1 MHRPPPE
8 HSRTCSTKRTAPP
21 ARQTHTSEAGTGP
34 ALPPSHMSLSR
45 CVRAG
50 LPPASHLYSITP
62 FPALSTRAR
71 PTQKKRQGIMPWR
84 VAPQVRLELTT
95 LRLTAEC
102 SAIELL
108 RIIRGL
114 FAARL
119 PAGGSLFHLWL
130 AFALSLDHRL
140 GFAARPASARCPVLP
155 YVREREKL
163 PFLPLPVDPGN
174 FLLSQAVPSSVPSA
188 FGGLT
193 SVFGMG
199 TGGALQLSSPETF
212 RRGASRFLS
221 ASLRSS
227 LPLRALSAFLAPPP
241 RTFKTAQVRVDQQTY
256 TLLRL
261 PQIKPSTD

>member
-1 MHRPPPE
+1 
-8 HSRTCSTKRTAPP
+8 
-21 ARQTHTSEAGTGP
+21 
-34 ALPPSHMSLSR
+34 
-45 CVRAG
+45 
-50 LPPASHLYSITP
+50 
-62 FPALSTRAR
+62 
-71 PTQKKRQGIMPWR
+71 MPWR

-119 PAGGSLFHLWL
+119 PADGSLFRLWL
-130 AFALSLDHRL
+130 AFALSLGHRLSSHITFSPLSLGRRL
-140 GFAARPASARCPVLP
+140 GFAARPASVRCPVLP

-212 RRGASRFLS
+212 RREASLSLPSPHLQNCTAIELTRKHSLFQIFRLFPSRSPRPPLSRFL
-221 ASLRSS
+221 R
-227 LPLRALSAFLAPPP
+227 F
-241 RTFKTAQVRVDQQTY
+241 
-256 TLLRL
+256 LRL
-261 PQIKPSTD
+261 LFDGLPSQIKPSTD

>member
-1 MHRPPPE
+1 
-8 HSRTCSTKRTAPP
+8 
-21 ARQTHTSEAGTGP
+21 
-34 ALPPSHMSLSR
+34 
-45 CVRAG
+45 
-50 LPPASHLYSITP
+50 
-62 FPALSTRAR
+62 
-71 PTQKKRQGIMPWR
+71 MPWR

-119 PAGGSLFHLWL
+119 PAGGSLFCFQL
-130 AFALSLDHRL
+130 AFALSLGHRLSSHIAFSPLSLGHRL

-221 ASLRSS
+221 ASLFASASRTLSGPRS
-227 LPLRALSAFLAPPP
+227 
-241 RTFKTAQVRVDQQTY
+241 
-256 TLLRL
+256 
-261 PQIKPSTD
+261 PSPHLQNCTGQS

>member
-1 MHRPPPE
+1 M
-8 HSRTCSTKRTAPP
+8 
-21 ARQTHTSEAGTGP
+21 
-34 ALPPSHMSLSR
+34 
-45 CVRAG
+45 
-50 LPPASHLYSITP
+50 
-62 FPALSTRAR
+62 
-71 PTQKKRQGIMPWR
+71 
-84 VAPQVRLELTT
+84 
-95 LRLTAEC
+95 
-102 SAIELL
+102 
-108 RIIRGL
+108 
-114 FAARL
+114 
-119 PAGGSLFHLWL
+119 PAGDSLFCFQL
-130 AFALSLDHRL
+130 ALALSLGHRLSSHIAFSPLSLGHRL

-241 RTFKTAQVRVDQQTY
+241 RTFKTAQVRVDQQTPHSLSSSLDQALDRLVSASS
-256 TLLRL
+256 TPHSASTADLSTSSSLRGL
-261 PQIKPSTD
+261 TCFMQWQSSSSGGLHA

>member
-1 MHRPPPE
+1 M
-8 HSRTCSTKRTAPP
+8 
-21 ARQTHTSEAGTGP
+21 
-34 ALPPSHMSLSR
+34 
-45 CVRAG
+45 
-50 LPPASHLYSITP
+50 
-62 FPALSTRAR
+62 
-71 PTQKKRQGIMPWR
+71 
-84 VAPQVRLELTT
+84 APQVRLELTT

-119 PAGGSLFHLWL
+119 PADGSLFRLWL
-130 AFALSLDHRL
+130 AFALSLGHRL

-212 RRGASRFLS
+212 PGALSRFLS
-221 ASLRSS
+221 AS

-261 PQIKPSTD
+261 PWIKPSTD